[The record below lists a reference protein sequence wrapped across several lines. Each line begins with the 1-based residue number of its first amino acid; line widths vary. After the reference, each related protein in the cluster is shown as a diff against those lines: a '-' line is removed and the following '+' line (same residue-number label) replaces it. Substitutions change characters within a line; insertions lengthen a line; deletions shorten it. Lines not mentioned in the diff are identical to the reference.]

1 MVFAIVNGSKKRI
14 KLKEHFENMQSEE
27 NRQQYMKKMF
37 EEDEQLRRMRHD
49 IKNQL
54 DVVKSLMNDES
65 TSNELAKNY
74 LKQYNDRFMKL
85 ERLIDTDNAIVNA
98 VVNSK
103 LVKCSKENI
112 RINTTI
118 QNKLKRIDDIDMSSL
133 IGNLLDNAI
142 EAQEKVTVDKRYIEV
157 NMLNDDDVL
166 YISVKNTIL
175 ESVLENNKQ
184 LHTIKADKK
193 SHGLGTKIVKDIVEK
208 YNGSID
214 YYEEDEFFCCDIR
227 I

>member
-1 MVFAIVNGSKKRI
+1 
-14 KLKEHFENMQSEE
+14 
-27 NRQQYMKKMF
+27 MF

-166 YISVKNTIL
+166 YISVKIL
-175 ESVLENNKQ
+175 
-184 LHTIKADKK
+184 
-193 SHGLGTKIVKDIVEK
+193 
-208 YNGSID
+208 Y
-214 YYEEDEFFCCDIR
+214 
-227 I
+227 

>member
-1 MVFAIVNGSKKRI
+1 
-14 KLKEHFENMQSEE
+14 
-27 NRQQYMKKMF
+27 MKKMF

>member
-1 MVFAIVNGSKKRI
+1 
-14 KLKEHFENMQSEE
+14 
-27 NRQQYMKKMF
+27 MKKMF

-65 TSNELAKNY
+65 TANELAKNY

-142 EAQEKVTVDKRYIEV
+142 EAQEKVAVDKRYVEV

-175 ESVLENNKQ
+175 ESVLENNKE

-214 YYEEDEFFCCDIR
+214 YYEEEGFFCCDIR

>member
-1 MVFAIVNGSKKRI
+1 
-14 KLKEHFENMQSEE
+14 
-27 NRQQYMKKMF
+27 
-37 EEDEQLRRMRHD
+37 
-49 IKNQL
+49 
-54 DVVKSLMNDES
+54 MNDES

>member
-175 ESVLENNKQ
+175 ES
-184 LHTIKADKK
+184 
-193 SHGLGTKIVKDIVEK
+193 
-208 YNGSID
+208 YNQS
-214 YYEEDEFFCCDIR
+214 
-227 I
+227 